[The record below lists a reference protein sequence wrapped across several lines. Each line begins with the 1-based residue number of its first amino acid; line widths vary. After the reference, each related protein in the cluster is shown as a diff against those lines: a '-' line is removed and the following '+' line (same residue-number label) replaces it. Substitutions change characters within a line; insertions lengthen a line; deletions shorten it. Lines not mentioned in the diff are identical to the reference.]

1 MFWED
6 NKKKSYLEVADKNK
20 KPILMLKDG
29 VAIGKFKSIKD
40 AQYFLNMK
48 SNGNIS
54 ECLAGRRNK
63 VFGYSFI
70 FENTGLLENVEKLC
84 NTDLFRHVRNRNT
97 VEIIGN
103 VYEGEN
109 DDNS

>member
-1 MFWED
+1 MDKEVVAVS
-6 NKKKSYLEVADKNK
+6 KKADKNK
-20 KPILMLKDG
+20 KPILMLKD
-29 VAIGKFKSIKD
+29 GKFKSIKD

-70 FENTGLLENVEKLC
+70 YQNSDLLESVE
-84 NTDLFRHVRNRNT
+84 
-97 VEIIGN
+97 E
-103 VYEGEN
+103 
-109 DDNS
+109 